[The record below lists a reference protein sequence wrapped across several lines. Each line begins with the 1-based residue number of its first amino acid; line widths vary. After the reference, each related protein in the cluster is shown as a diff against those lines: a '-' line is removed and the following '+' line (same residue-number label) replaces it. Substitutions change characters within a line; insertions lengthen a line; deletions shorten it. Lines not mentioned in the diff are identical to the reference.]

1 MISDALQKWKVVI
14 VIFLGVVHSQMPMM
28 PMPPMPMPMPFGY
41 GPMMV
46 PGPPPPPPPMPV
58 AVPVPVGIPIPY
70 PETTTEASTTTTTTT
85 TKRGPDGVGIPIAI
99 PVPVPHFVQIAIPG
113 FMPPNCPPKDK
124 NNGNKNCPPC
134 PPCSCNPCTPS
145 FFAYCSSCHL
155 QCRCKNGQENPRPQQ
170 PIAPH
175 PLPGP
180 AFPMPIPMPAPPPV
194 VIVPFP
200 PQFNTPRQDS
210 SECSQT
216 VSTSVSSEDSDS
228 CDDDQ
233 SRRRKRRKKGK
244 DKNRKKSKYDIY
256 RRSFGGIQ
264 NNERLVKPVLTYMSR
279 DGEIKM
285 KRRLSNDEATALLD
299 DDSYQNVQLIAGED
313 SDNKPR
319 VVVRSQSQPYM
330 RSNHRRRKLM
340 LQDGSMQHSLGDGKK
355 ELVFRPPENKKISN
369 LSVSFQ
375 ITK

>member
-1 MISDALQKWKVVI
+1 
-14 VIFLGVVHSQMPMM
+14 MPM
-28 PMPPMPMPMPFGY
+28 MPMPMPFGY
-41 GPMMV
+41 GPMMM
-46 PGPPPPPPPMPV
+46 PAPPPPPPMSV

-70 PETTTEASTTTTTTT
+70 PETTTTTTTTTT
-85 TKRGPDGVGIPIAI
+85 ASSRGEGNQPDGIPIAI

-113 FMPPNCPPKDK
+113 FMPPNCAPKDRK
-124 NNGNKNCPPC
+124 PENGNKNCPPC

-145 FFAYCSSCHL
+145 FFAYCSPCHL
-155 QCRCKNGQENPRPQQ
+155 QCRCKNGQENPRPQP
-170 PIAPH
+170 PIAPL

-200 PQFNTPRQDS
+200 PQFETPRQDS
-210 SECSQT
+210 PDCSQT
-216 VSTSVSSEDSDS
+216 VSASSSTEDSES
-228 CDDDQ
+228 CESDQ
-233 SRRRKRRKKGK
+233 SRRRRRRKKDRG
-244 DKNRKKSKYDIY
+244 KNRRKSKYDIY
-256 RRSFGGIQ
+256 RRSFGGIP

-285 KRRLSNDEATALLD
+285 KRRLSNDEATALLS
-299 DDSYQNVQLIAGED
+299 DDSYQHVQLIAGDD
-313 SDNKPR
+313 SDNRPR

-330 RSNHRRRKLM
+330 RSNHRRQQLM